1 MARLPLGQ
9 GPGRNPDGPA
19 VPDGS
24 QVAASD
30 QLVDV
35 AAGETESRGYL
46 AHGEQ
51 GRHDLGRS
59 ALRAAARHEHPRPEQ
74 GTDPLEL
81 TEDQRDIPWRDIAR
95 GLNGTEHLD

>member
-9 GPGRNPDGPA
+9 GPGRNPDGPS

-46 AHGEQ
+46 GHGEQ

-59 ALRAAARHEHPRPEQ
+59 ALRAAARHEHPCPEH
-74 GTDPLEL
+74 GAYPLEL
-81 TEDQRDIPWRDIAR
+81 PEDRSDISW
-95 GLNGTEHLD
+95 